1 MTTLAIYIFCLS
13 IGASFVQRTTGFG
26 FGIFIMTLLP
36 FLMPSYGEATTLS
49 GLLAMTTSAVV
60 FFKMRKYLNW
70 KKLFG
75 LLSTFLIVSTFCI
88 FCLKRMDDVLLRKI
102 LGVVLVFVSL
112 YFAFFSRRIRIPSTR
127 PYQMGAGVLAGI
139 MGGFFGMQGPPAVLY
154 FISTAKDKNEYMA
167 LAQTFFLCGNIAM
180 TLVRAYN
187 GFLTTTVGMDYLYG
201 IGGVAIGASLGA
213 FVFRHIPNRIFQYVV
228 YTYIGISGVVIFL
241 TA

>member
-1 MTTLAIYIFCLS
+1 MTSLAVYIFCLS

-36 FLMPSYGEATTLS
+36 FLMPTYGEATTLS
-49 GLLAMTTSAVV
+49 GLLAMTTSSVIV
-60 FFKMRKYLNW
+60 YRMRHYLQW
-70 KKLFG
+70 RKLVG
-75 LLSTFLIVSTFCI
+75 LLSTFLVISTLCI
-88 FCLKRMDDVLLRKI
+88 FCLKRMDDVLLRRI
-102 LGVVLVFVSL
+102 LGMVLILVSL
-112 YFAFFSRRIRIPSTR
+112 YFAFFSRRIHIPTTR
-127 PYQMGAGVLAGI
+127 PYQMGAGVLAGV

-187 GFLTTTVGMDYLYG
+187 GFLTTTVGIDYLYG
-201 IGGVAIGASLGA
+201 LGGVAIGASLGA
-213 FVFRHIPNRIFQYVV
+213 FVFRRIPNRIFQYVV
-228 YTYIGISGVVIFL
+228 YTYIGISGFVILL